1 MAKHAQEPRAGAK
14 GNSAPGSWTS
24 SLPWPL
30 PESQEA
36 TPDSTQQM
44 YPYRFQDAL
53 MVRHNWC
60 AQAPPGYI
68 SWSGYSSWWLLFRHN
83 LSIALYLMC
92 KIKFMLNPCVL
103 PTVHEQHEIYHKA
116 NQPRAMLLIANGFQH
131 TSLWSNQTWSR
142 FYTKNP
148 AHIKVESA
156 SPQNL
161 LEK

>member
-1 MAKHAQEPRAGAK
+1 
-14 GNSAPGSWTS
+14 
-24 SLPWPL
+24 
-30 PESQEA
+30 
-36 TPDSTQQM
+36 
-44 YPYRFQDAL
+44 
-53 MVRHNWC
+53 
-60 AQAPPGYI
+60 
-68 SWSGYSSWWLLFRHN
+68 
-83 LSIALYLMC
+83 MC

-142 FYTKNP
+142 FYTKNS
-148 AHIKVESA
+148 AHIEVESA

>member
-1 MAKHAQEPRAGAK
+1 
-14 GNSAPGSWTS
+14 
-24 SLPWPL
+24 
-30 PESQEA
+30 
-36 TPDSTQQM
+36 
-44 YPYRFQDAL
+44 
-53 MVRHNWC
+53 
-60 AQAPPGYI
+60 
-68 SWSGYSSWWLLFRHN
+68 
-83 LSIALYLMC
+83 MC